1 MIFKKAI
8 VFTILFILNSLLF
21 FYYFTNKDDS
31 LESRIVVSVILGI
44 IPIATIFIYPQKGAN
59 KSGENE

>member
-44 IPIATIFIYPQKGAN
+44 IPIATIFIYPRKGAN